1 MGHKDFRRQVETQAK
16 DVPRHLLDWS
26 IDHHIREGKT
36 EKWDVR
42 DCIVLA
48 GDAAAIGAKAPQAPL
63 EEFDAAATYAS
74 SRIAETIAPEVE
86 RVRSKLFDG
95 LVTAPFPSHEDAV
108 TWLEG
113 LKNERTAEQKER
125 ARKIF
130 SEWADDPRRAKVED
144 LTGNEVLVTL
154 QAHMIPYVALDGSHV
169 THAVVDHASRF
180 VELEHVARRLA
191 GSTGFDEARMV
202 LHILCGA
209 PLVLPSIRITKS
221 VRFGSGSDTVRV
233 DFNSPDVTH
242 AQIARVLTRVRGAW
256 GKAGRNRMKPEDARF
271 LQIVEELEGVPE
283 SGKKAFFTAVR
294 DVCEDEG
301 IGSYKKSGWRGP
313 YRRWQRLT
321 EKLGTK
327 EN

>member
-16 DVPRHLLDWS
+16 DVPRHLLNWS
-26 IDHHIREGKT
+26 INRHIREGKT
-36 EKWDVR
+36 ESWDVR

-48 GDAAAIGAKAPQAPL
+48 SDAASLVPEDPPAAPF
-63 EEFDAAATYAS
+63 EEFDASATYAS
-74 SRIAETIAPEVE
+74 SQIAEAIAQKVE
-86 RVRSKLFDG
+86 RVRTELFK
-95 LVTAPFPSHEDAV
+95 VATAPFPSHGDAV
-108 TWLEG
+108 AWLEG
-113 LKNERTAEQKER
+113 LKNERTAEQKEQ

-130 SEWADDPRRAKVED
+130 YEWAADPRKAKVED

-154 QAHMIPYVALDGSHV
+154 QAHTIPYVAPDSSQV
-169 THAVVDHASRF
+169 KHAVLDHASRF
-180 VELEHVARRLA
+180 VELEHEARRLA
-191 GSTGFDEARMV
+191 EGTGFDEARMV

-221 VRFGSGSDTVRV
+221 LRFGSGTVTVRV

-242 AQIARVLTRVRGAW
+242 TQIAKVLKRVRAFW
-256 GKAGRNRMKPEDARF
+256 GRGGRNRIKPEDTRF
-271 LQIVEELEGVPE
+271 LQIVEELGGVPE

-301 IGSYKKSGWRGP
+301 IGSYTKSGWRGP

-327 EN
+327 EG